1 MIKYN
6 GEAVKTAL
14 KASAEEILREAKER
28 CPVRTGRLKNSLTAK
43 ADGNM
48 GEVFTDVPYASAVE
62 LGTERQSPNPFLSGA
77 VTASIK
83 KVTDIF
89 RKELFKND

>member
-6 GEAVKTAL
+6 KEAVETAV
-14 KASAEEILREAKER
+14 KNSAEEILREAKER
-28 CPVRTGRLKNSLTAK
+28 CPVRTGRLKNSLSARL
-43 ADGNM
+43 
-48 GEVFTDVPYASAVE
+48 GENSGEIFTDVPYAMAVE
-62 LGTERQSPNPFLSGA
+62 LGTSRQNPNPFLSGA
-77 VTASIK
+77 VTASAV